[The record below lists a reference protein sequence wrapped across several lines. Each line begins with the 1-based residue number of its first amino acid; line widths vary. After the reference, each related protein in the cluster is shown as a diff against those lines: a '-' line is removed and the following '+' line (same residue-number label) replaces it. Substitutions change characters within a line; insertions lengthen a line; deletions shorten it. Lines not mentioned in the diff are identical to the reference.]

1 MQIGK
6 DSDMAEYELD
16 CNYSKDEINP
26 INAGAAFFKR
36 IKINGNDNRVLIDND
51 ANLGPR
57 PLCNEQG
64 GYKYSLICHESS
76 HQTTHSIVSGS
87 GQDIL
92 LVVAICVIVLLV
104 MLLFCVQYKRR
115 TEQNAAVKRVREL
128 EEKLQI
134 TEKGFDGAPE
144 NV

>member
-1 MQIGK
+1 
-6 DSDMAEYELD
+6 
-16 CNYSKDEINP
+16 
-26 INAGAAFFKR
+26 
-36 IKINGNDNRVLIDND
+36 
-51 ANLGPR
+51 
-57 PLCNEQG
+57 
-64 GYKYSLICHESS
+64 
-76 HQTTHSIVSGS
+76 
-87 GQDIL
+87 
-92 LVVAICVIVLLV
+92 